1 MIQIR
6 VVSQLRV
13 LFLVSAIV
21 SAALLT
27 GDLATAQERA
37 PSSDQVAQCIPHVNT
52 INVIRERISAGRK
65 ALTGDEV
72 DCAFEEF
79 TTNALS
85 RYCTQVKSA
94 ADVAKLRTWN
104 GLQHAWDALNR
115 LRLQLRQTEE
125 RLGIQCES
133 E

>member
-1 MIQIR
+1 M
-6 VVSQLRV
+6 RV
-13 LFLVSAIV
+13 LFLVSASV
-21 SAALLT
+21 GAALLT
-27 GDLATAQERA
+27 GDLATAQERTLS
-37 PSSDQVAQCIPHVNT
+37 PDQTAQCAPHVNAIT
-52 INVIRERISAGRK
+52 VVRERISAGRK

-79 TTNALS
+79 TANALS
-85 RYCTQVKSA
+85 RHCTQVKSA

-104 GLQHAWDALNR
+104 GLPHAWDALNR